1 VSISN
6 SVSNEV
12 TCSKSDGKGDIVVE
26 RIVGRNTLI
35 MKYGAGIRVNYSF

>member
-12 TCSKSDGKGDIVVE
+12 TCSKSDGKGGIVVE

-35 MKYGAGIRVNYSF
+35 MKYGAVIRVNYSF